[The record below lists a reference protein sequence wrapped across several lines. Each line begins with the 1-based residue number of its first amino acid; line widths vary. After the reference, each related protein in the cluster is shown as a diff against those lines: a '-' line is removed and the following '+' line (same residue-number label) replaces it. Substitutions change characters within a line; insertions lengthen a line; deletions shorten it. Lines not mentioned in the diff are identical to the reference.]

1 MKKIYKS
8 SVSGSSWWLLALV
21 MAILVGPIFLFED
34 ISGTDLLSQELLP
47 LYVISLVVCGFFL
60 WIYLGTYYTIDG
72 DNLYHRSGPFYG
84 KMKISSIRKIKYHSG
99 WIVPV
104 TYRPA
109 TDTKGIII
117 TYNKFDEV
125 YFSPKELETFI
136 NELKSINPEIEFVN
150 FKKS

>member
-1 MKKIYKS
+1 MFFLI
-8 SVSGSSWWLLALV
+8 VVV
-21 MAILVGPIFLFED
+21 MI
-34 ISGTDLLSQELLP
+34 LP
-47 LYVISLVVCGFFL
+47 LLLGEISVEDFRDSEIL
-60 WIYLGTYYTIDG
+60 IYLAITALIIALFAWICFGTYYKIENG
-72 DNLYHRSGPFYG
+72 FLYHRSGPFFG

-136 NELKSINPEIEFVN
+136 NELKSINPEIELLN

>member
-1 MKKIYKS
+1 MFFLI
-8 SVSGSSWWLLALV
+8 VVV
-21 MAILVGPIFLFED
+21 MI
-34 ISGTDLLSQELLP
+34 LP
-47 LYVISLVVCGFFL
+47 LLLGEISVEDFRDSEIL
-60 WIYLGTYYTIDG
+60 IYLGITALIIALFAWICFGTYYKIE
-72 DNLYHRSGPFYG
+72 NNYLYHRSGPFFG

-136 NELKSINPEIEFVN
+136 NELKSINPEIELLN

>member
-1 MKKIYKS
+1 MFFLI
-8 SVSGSSWWLLALV
+8 VVV
-21 MAILVGPIFLFED
+21 MI
-34 ISGTDLLSQELLP
+34 LP
-47 LYVISLVVCGFFL
+47 LLLGEISVEDFRDSEIL
-60 WIYLGTYYTIDG
+60 IYLGITALIIALFAWICFGTYYKIENG
-72 DNLYHRSGPFYG
+72 FLYHRSGPFFG

-109 TDTKGIII
+109 TDTKGIVI

>member
-1 MKKIYKS
+1 MFFLI
-8 SVSGSSWWLLALV
+8 VVV
-21 MAILVGPIFLFED
+21 MI
-34 ISGTDLLSQELLP
+34 LP
-47 LYVISLVVCGFFL
+47 LLLGEISVEDFRDSEIL
-60 WIYLGTYYTIDG
+60 IYLGITALIIALFAWICFGTYYKIENG
-72 DNLYHRSGPFYG
+72 FLYHRSGPFFG
-84 KMKISSIRKIKYHSG
+84 KMKILNIRKIKYHSG

-136 NELKSINPEIEFVN
+136 NELKSINPEIELLN

>member
-8 SVSGSSWWLLALV
+8 SVSKSTYLMFFLIVVV
-21 MAILVGPIFLFED
+21 MI
-34 ISGTDLLSQELLP
+34 LP
-47 LYVISLVVCGFFL
+47 LLLGEISVEDFRDSEIL
-60 WIYLGTYYTIDG
+60 IYLGITALIIALFALICFGTYYKIENG
-72 DNLYHRSGPFYG
+72 FLYHRSGPFFG
-84 KMKISSIRKIKYHSG
+84 KMKISNIRKIKYHSG

>member
-1 MKKIYKS
+1 MFFLI
-8 SVSGSSWWLLALV
+8 VVV
-21 MAILVGPIFLFED
+21 MI
-34 ISGTDLLSQELLP
+34 LP
-47 LYVISLVVCGFFL
+47 LLLGEISVEDFRDSEIL
-60 WIYLGTYYTIDG
+60 IYLGITALIIALFAWICFGTYYKIENG
-72 DNLYHRSGPFYG
+72 FLYHRSGPFFG

-136 NELKSINPEIEFVN
+136 NELKSINPEIELLN

>member
-8 SVSGSSWWLLALV
+8 SVSKSTYLMFFLIVVV
-21 MAILVGPIFLFED
+21 MI
-34 ISGTDLLSQELLP
+34 LP
-47 LYVISLVVCGFFL
+47 LLLGEISVEDFRDSEIL
-60 WIYLGTYYTIDG
+60 IYLGITALIIALFAWICFGTYYKIENG
-72 DNLYHRSGPFYG
+72 FLYHRSGPFFG

-109 TDTKGIII
+109 TDTKGIVI